1 MVKDLFNVIGPY
13 IHLESLHSTQFHLP
27 FHLHFI
33 NHWEPK
39 LRQTYQPANGG
50 PVPACTPWHTWI
62 SLITSL
68 ALPDYSRLYSVVDC
82 QLDCMCVSFKSWSS
96 RRVRVCVCVCIP
108 GGVWLLIAHHI
119 LESQKHI
126 SSNFSHVLWLKQ
138 CPDTLQSQSHQAYHW
153 TLTKLLLQVFF
164 FLKSLIKDQDPGA
177 LHSELKCIR
186 IRCVCVCA
194 WSIKRLN
201 IKHM

>member
-96 RRVRVCVCVCIP
+96 RRVRVCVCVRVYT
-108 GGVWLLIAHHI
+108 GGCL
-119 LESQKHI
+119 
-126 SSNFSHVLWLKQ
+126 
-138 CPDTLQSQSHQAYHW
+138 TLDCAPHSWITETH
-153 TLTKLLLQVFF
+153 LLQFQPCPVIETVSRHPAVSVPPGISLNSNQAPVTGFF
-164 FLKSLIKDQDPGA
+164 FFKKLDQR
-177 LHSELKCIR
+177 SR
-186 IRCVCVCA
+186 SRCPPLRV
-194 WSIKRLN
+194 KM
-201 IKHM
+201 H